1 MNNNQRLSLLR
12 FLYDISKG
20 MLLFSIIGISTGQI
34 SSFYAIILGVGAL
47 ELYIVSFLMEV
58 DDE

>member
-34 SSFYAIILGVGAL
+34 SSFYAIILGVGSL

>member
-1 MNNNQRLSLLR
+1 MNNNQRLSLLK

-20 MLLFSIIGISTGQI
+20 MFLFSIIGISTGQI
-34 SSFYAIILGVGAL
+34 SAFYAIILGVGAL
-47 ELYIVSFLMEV
+47 ELYIISFLMEV